1 MKPTQACRPENLHY
15 LKMLARQYPTVQAA
29 STEIINLQAILNL
42 PKGTEHFVSDVHGE
56 YEAFLHILNSAS
68 GVVREKLDDLFA
80 ATVSK
85 AERDQ
90 LATLIYYPKEKL
102 EEIQRETPDMREWY
116 RITFHRLIEICRLV
130 SSKYT
135 RSKVRKAMPR
145 EYAYIIDEM
154 LHTHYEDNDKRDYYE
169 NIISTI
175 IDIGRASNFLVQLC
189 ELIKRLAV
197 DHLHVVG
204 DIFDRGPRADII
216 LDSLLDY
223 HSVDIQWGNHDVLW
237 MGAASGSRTLVA
249 TVLANSLRYNNL
261 EVIET
266 GYGISLR
273 PLSVF
278 ANEVYR
284 DTDVTRFSVKLTGEE
299 AERYTEKDKLLSA
312 RMYKAITMILFKLEG
327 QKILRN
333 PDFGMADR
341 LLLDKID
348 YESRTVT
355 VDGRAYPMLDT
366 DFPTVNPAD
375 PYALTPEEEILIHQ
389 LTLSFLHSEKLQ
401 RHVRFLYS
409 KGSLYKIFNGNLLFH
424 GSIPMAADG
433 SLLSFPVNGGR
444 LSGKAF
450 LDYADLAARRAY
462 YSAPGSAER
471 AAGMDFLW
479 FLWAGRNSP
488 IFGRDRMTTF
498 ERRFLADESTWTE
511 PKNVYYQLYNDPE
524 ICEALL
530 REFGLEGPHCH
541 IINGHVPVKSKKGE
555 SPMKGGGR
563 RRLLQGLSADHRH
576 RGLYPHLQLRLLP
589 PGVPRALRGPGGGH
603 PHQPG
608 HRLHLR
614 GVRAAGVPAE
624 NRRHRRGPPA
634 PGADRRSDG
643 PPAGLPQRRHCRG
656 SQGVLTRAPAL
667 WYTGRKT
674 AVSAERRL
682 CMALIACPE
691 CGKEI
696 SNQAPAC
703 IHCGCPLAPRAPLD
717 PNRFSVVLTA
727 CPEDSEGRY
736 RVRKLAIHLEE
747 SVWEAIYA
755 FLSQPAAERAPSTL
769 QTHLTQKDA
778 WALADTLRGAGA
790 EVQVLDSTIPD
801 VPQPHPF
808 EGCRAMDF
816 GKTVAAVILGVLA
829 AQLILL
835 PLALLLS

>member
-366 DFPTVNPAD
+366 DFPTVDPKD
-375 PYALTPEEEILIHQ
+375 PYTLTLEEESVIDQ
-389 LTLSFLHSEKLQ
+389 LTASFQRSEKLQ
-401 RHVRFLYS
+401 KHVRFLYS
-409 KGSLYKIFNGNLLFH
+409 KGSLYKVFNGNLLFH
-424 GSIPMAADG
+424 GCVPMTEDG
-433 SLLSFPVNGGR
+433 QLLTFTLGGKAR
-444 LSGKAF
+444 SGKEF
-450 LDYADLAARRAY
+450 FDFADTAARQAY
-462 YSAPGSAER
+462 YHKPGSPER
-471 AAGMDFLW
+471 QQGMDFLW

-488 IFGRDRMTTF
+488 IFGRNRMTTF
-498 ERRFLADESTWTE
+498 ERRLIKDESAWTE
-511 PKNVYYQLYNDPE
+511 PKNAYYTYYQDPAV
-524 ICEALL
+524 CDDLL
-530 REFGLEGPHCH
+530 KEFGLEGPHCH
-541 IINGHVPVKSKKGE
+541 IINGHIPVKSKKGE
-555 SPMKGGGR
+555 SPIKGGGKLLVIDGGFCKAYQPTTGIAGYTLIYNSWVL
-563 RRLLQGLSADHRH
+563 RLVSHQPFCGQKTAIEENIDIASSSEVFERMEARIKIAQTDVGKKLQAQADALRDLLEAYRAGAVLEDHR
-576 RGLYPHLQLRLLP
+576 
-589 PGVPRALRGPGGGH
+589 
-603 PHQPG
+603 
-608 HRLHLR
+608 
-614 GVRAAGVPAE
+614 E
-624 NRRHRRGPPA
+624 
-634 PGADRRSDG
+634 
-643 PPAGLPQRRHCRG
+643 
-656 SQGVLTRAPAL
+656 
-667 WYTGRKT
+667 
-674 AVSAERRL
+674 
-682 CMALIACPE
+682 
-691 CGKEI
+691 
-696 SNQAPAC
+696 
-703 IHCGCPLAPRAPLD
+703 
-717 PNRFSVVLTA
+717 
-727 CPEDSEGRY
+727 
-736 RVRKLAIHLEE
+736 
-747 SVWEAIYA
+747 
-755 FLSQPAAERAPSTL
+755 
-769 QTHLTQKDA
+769 
-778 WALADTLRGAGA
+778 
-790 EVQVLDSTIPD
+790 
-801 VPQPHPF
+801 
-808 EGCRAMDF
+808 
-816 GKTVAAVILGVLA
+816 
-829 AQLILL
+829 
-835 PLALLLS
+835 